1 MIGIGTDLVE
11 LDRFRLA
18 LARTP
23 RLAERLFSEAER
35 AYAARRRDPTE
46 RLAARFAAK
55 EAVSKALGVG
65 IFGADGLSWRD
76 VEVLPDR
83 RGRPLVYL
91 YGKAEHR
98 ASTLGL
104 TEIAVS
110 LSHDGGLA
118 IALVV
123 AQGPGDGEGLDPVA
137 WRETLSAWVAA
148 TKRVP
153 PGGSGVDGG
162 TLLEPVRDPT
172 SGGAAAE
179 SWH

>member
-1 MIGIGTDLVE
+1 MLACGIDIME
-11 LDRFRLA
+11 I
-18 LARTP
+18 ARV
-23 RLAERLFSEAER
+23 ER
-35 AYAARRRDPTE
+35 AISRHGQRFLSRIYSPLEEAVSRGRPSE
-46 RLAARFAAK
+46 LAARFAAK

-65 IFGADGLSWRD
+65 VFGSGGVGWRE

-91 YGKAEHR
+91 YGKAERR
-98 ASTLGL
+98 ARTLGL

-137 WRETLSAWVAA
+137 WRETLAAWVAA
-148 TKRVP
+148 TQRVP

-172 SGGAAAE
+172 TGGAAAE
-179 SWH
+179 SWR